1 MTVPRHTLP
10 FLPEDTRV
18 YFLDEVGEVGK
29 FLRSAQNKPR
39 NLHLFHLV
47 AKNVYLTGAVVD
59 PSATAVA
66 EALRHGCQALA
77 ALVGIET
84 STGATYTYQLG
95 DGPPATVPLPP
106 DSRFLDLT
114 IWDRA
119 FQLGLISRQPDLI
132 ESLFRPGVAAIARA
146 CGLTE
151 DDDNVPFIELAR
163 QLWHSPHFKLYPAL
177 EACEAVAE
185 RCAAKPRPGG
195 LYVQCVTQPYLTAI
209 RALAGGDAA
218 GINAAF
224 TAALKGHKRYWSST
238 KKLRQDVAGYVSLP
252 LTSLAAL
259 AYDRGVRIDVESDY
273 LPRPWVTGEVFRRA

>member
-1 MTVPRHTLP
+1 MTVIRHAMPLQNDE
-10 FLPEDTRV
+10 LHAYVLRKAGRV
-18 YFLDEVGEVGK
+18 TEFQEAA
-29 FLRSAQNKPR
+29 RSRPG
-39 NLHLFHLV
+39 NLHLLHTV
-47 AKNVYLTGAVVD
+47 VESVYTNGAVC
-59 PSATAVA
+59 PAEPAVA
-66 EALRHGCQALA
+66 DALRLGCQALA

-106 DSRFLDLT
+106 ENQYLDLT
-114 IWDRA
+114 LWRRA

-132 ESLFRPGVAAIARA
+132 ESLFRPGVAAVARA
-146 CGLTE
+146 CGLAE

-163 QLWHSPHFKLYPAL
+163 QLWQTPRFELYPAL

-195 LYVQCVTQPYLTAI
+195 LYVQCVTQPYLAAI
-209 RALAGGDAA
+209 RTLAGGDAA

-259 AYDRGVRIDVESDY
+259 AYDRGVRIEVESDY
-273 LPRPWVTGEVFRRA
+273 LPRPWVTGEVFKAA